1 MEDVGVVDAKL
12 GGEDEDLKR
21 NAEEERERTEG
32 PIVVLNPSAFVISAE
47 ADVPMLVATACW
59 SKEIKAEEVDNGAEE
74 TLITGTGRI
83 FLAEALLPLVL

>member
-1 MEDVGVVDAKL
+1 MEDVVVVDAKL
-12 GGEDEDLKR
+12 GGEEEDLKR

-32 PIVVLNPSAFVISAE
+32 PIVVVNPSAFVISAE

-59 SKEIKAEEVDNGAEE
+59 PKEVKAEVDNGVEE
-74 TLITGTGRI
+74 TRITGTGRI